1 MIQFPNVFSKPF
13 PKDWG
18 LIIDIENYD
27 SLPDV
32 KFAHKDAQIIKNYFV
47 LILGVSNNL
56 SGKKALKPM
65 RIMRFIENE
74 DRKKGLK
81 LLFHMHENAQSFTE
95 YICII
100 ALPGSFQ
107 SDSVKE

>member
-1 MIQFPNVFSKPF
+1 
-13 PKDWG
+13 
-18 LIIDIENYD
+18 
-27 SLPDV
+27 
-32 KFAHKDAQIIKNYFV
+32 
-47 LILGVSNNL
+47 
-56 SGKKALKPM
+56 LKPM